1 MTIVYGEPVGPIG
14 LIPDN
19 RTVQNSGVGL
29 TEPPP
34 MTRTLKPDAEA
45 KALDQPGM
53 GMLATVAINPV
64 QGYPGGHQ
72 STHYDARW
80 NKVTTFGK
88 K

>member
-1 MTIVYGEPVGPIG
+1 MAVVIGEPVGPIG
-14 LIPDN
+14 IIPDN

-29 TEPPP
+29 TELPP
-34 MTRTLKPDAEA
+34 MSRTLKPDVEA
-45 KALDQPGM
+45 KSTQLGSLM
-53 GMLATVAINPV
+53 SVTVNPI
-64 QGYPGGHQ
+64 QNYPGALQ